1 MRFDQYSNK
10 YKNTGLS
17 ENILRQ
23 QYQLFRQEQE
33 HYQRMMEEIAFRVA
47 AQQQQPQLLLSGGG
61 APGGGGTSAFPNFI
75 GLSLSSMMDDPTL
88 VENTLY
94 GINSDGSLTFFKT
107 IGNPDDSNNIV
118 IAYNSTD
125 EQLYFISNTNS
136 ESATFNSLNLR
147 EGTVTTIAEIS
158 PAYNIEQMSYDPQ
171 SNTFFFLDIS
181 VYPPTN
187 VYNIDTSGNITFVV
201 SCQFEGNS
209 GTRSLIEYQG
219 TYYAT
224 SDFFIYDFDMTTG
237 AGGNVTYG
245 ALDVLNVPGVSSYKV
260 MWINSMTTI
269 NDNVYANVLI
279 QDFDNSTYFYIIVS
293 IDMANFVISSPG
305 SSINAT
311 YIGPGDNIYG
321 LSILS

>member
-118 IAYNSTD
+118 
-125 EQLYFISNTNS
+125 
-136 ESATFNSLNLR
+136 
-147 EGTVTTIAEIS
+147 
-158 PAYNIEQMSYDPQ
+158 M
-171 SNTFFFLDIS
+171 
-181 VYPPTN
+181 
-187 VYNIDTSGNITFVV
+187 
-201 SCQFEGNS
+201 C
-209 GTRSLIEYQG
+209 
-219 TYYAT
+219 
-224 SDFFIYDFDMTTG
+224 
-237 AGGNVTYG
+237 
-245 ALDVLNVPGVSSYKV
+245 
-260 MWINSMTTI
+260 
-269 NDNVYANVLI
+269 
-279 QDFDNSTYFYIIVS
+279 
-293 IDMANFVISSPG
+293 
-305 SSINAT
+305 
-311 YIGPGDNIYG
+311 
-321 LSILS
+321 